1 VISAKAKILYKYFL
15 NLRPFREFRLL
26 RRQGLISLWPV
37 SFGLRGHE
45 SMYSMKLVLFKKAL
59 DAFKLLF
66 LKETISLFL
75 YLEQHQAAEKLLQ
88 SEDEKIFTATKKI
101 LLELY
106 SDTGKR
112 GLSFCLCRR
121 KRLN

>member
-1 VISAKAKILYKYFL
+1 L
-15 NLRPFREFRLL
+15 N
-26 RRQGLISLWPV
+26 
-37 SFGLRGHE
+37 
-45 SMYSMKLVLFKKAL
+45 
-59 DAFKLLF
+59 AFKLLF
-66 LKETISLFL
+66 LKETISSCF

-88 SEDEKIFTATKKI
+88 SEDEKILTATKKI

-112 GLSFCLCRR
+112 GLSYCLYRR